1 MNAPPT
7 PIGATLVSARS
18 GAEYAAMFGLD
29 LAQLAG
35 RRVLDCPG
43 GAAAFVADAGTLG
56 VEVTAV
62 DPVYA
67 GSHEDLVTH
76 AHAETVRGNDYLR
89 REPDRY
95 VWTYFRDVA
104 QHLEERAAAVDRF
117 AADRAQ
123 HPDRYV
129 AGSLPSLPFPDDAFD
144 LALSSHLLFT
154 YDDRL
159 DVGFHERAI
168 VELLRVAREVRC
180 FPTLSMRFERSPAVP
195 AVVAAAERAGAEVT
209 LAPSSYE
216 FQRGGSEM
224 IVARRGRRS

>member
-1 MNAPPT
+1 VNAPAT

-29 LAQLAG
+29 LTQLVG

-43 GAAAFVADAGTLG
+43 GAAAFAADAAALG
-56 VEVTAV
+56 ADVTAV

-67 GSHEDLVTH
+67 GAHEELVAH
-76 AHAETVRGNDYLR
+76 AHAETLRGNDYVR

-95 VWTYFRDVA
+95 VWTYFRDA
-104 QHLEERAAAVDRF
+104 AEHLTERSAAVDRF
-117 AADRAQ
+117 ATDRAAN
-123 HPDRYV
+123 PDRYV
-129 AGSLPSLPFPDDAFD
+129 AASLPSLPLPDDAFD

-159 DVGFHERAI
+159 DVGFHEVAI

-180 FPTLSMRFERSPAVP
+180 FPTLSMSFERSAAVAP
-195 AVVAAAERAGAEVT
+195 VVAAAEAAGADVA
-209 LAPSSYE
+209 LVPSPYE

-224 IVARRGRRS
+224 VVARRARRP